1 MPISPTVCATSPSRA
16 SAALARSAHGV
27 VELLFVAGTDY
38 STYLKINDLLTL
50 QAPLTDDA
58 PDELL
63 FIVVHQSYE
72 LWFKVI
78 IDELRRASGALWAGE
93 PWNAIGH
100 LRRIVSIE
108 DLLIQHLRVL
118 ETMSPE
124 GFLAFRDPLD
134 PASGFQSYQFRA
146 IEFLSG
152 GGKPAMLDFHLFDE
166 DTRSWLRAASDAP
179 SLWGGFEYSLRQSS
193 DPGGSRDI
201 TELARD
207 LYREHRSPVTSAVH
221 AVAELMM
228 DHDERLV
235 MWRHQ
240 HVLMAGRQ
248 IGRRQGTGGSA
259 GMAYLDTTIHQRLY
273 PVLWE
278 VRSVL

>member
-1 MPISPTVCATSPSRA
+1 VLLCVA
-16 SAALARSAHGV
+16 S
-27 VELLFVAGTDY
+27 TDY
-38 STYLKINDLLTL
+38 SSYLKINDLLTL
-50 QAPLTDDA
+50 QVPLTEGA

-78 IDELRRASGALWAGE
+78 IDELRRASRALWANE
-93 PWNAIGH
+93 PWNARPH
-100 LRRIVSIE
+100 LVRVVSIE

-124 GFLAFRDPLD
+124 GFLEFRDPLD
-134 PASGFQSYQFRA
+134 PASGFQSAQFRV

-152 GGKPAMLDFHLFDE
+152 GGRPETLTFAFFDD
-166 DTRSWLRAASDAP
+166 DTRARLVEASQSP
-179 SLWGGFEYSLRQSS
+179 SLWGGFEFALGRALGEGGDLDPLRMAC
-193 DPGGSRDI
+193 
-201 TELARD
+201 E
-207 LYREHRSPVTSAVH
+207 LYREHHSATTSSLH

-228 DHDERLV
+228 DHDERLA

-240 HVLMAGRQ
+240 HMMMAGRQ
-248 IGRRQGTGGSA
+248 IGRRPGTGGSE
-259 GMAYLDTTIHQRLY
+259 GMAYLDTTIAQRLY
-273 PVLWE
+273 PVLWQ

>member
-1 MPISPTVCATSPSRA
+1 MSN
-16 SAALARSAHGV
+16 
-27 VELLFVAGTDY
+27 GTDY
-38 STYLKINDLLTL
+38 STYLRIDDLLEL
-50 QAPLTDDA
+50 QVPLTEDA

-78 IDELRRASGALWAGE
+78 IDELRRAIRRLNRNE
-93 PWNAIGH
+93 PWRSLAH
-100 LRRIVSIE
+100 LRRMVAIE
-108 DLLIQHLRVL
+108 DLLIGHLRVL

-124 GFLAFRDPLD
+124 GFLEFRDPLN
-134 PASGFQSYQFRA
+134 PASGFQSFQFRA

-152 GGKPAMLDFHLFDE
+152 AGKKAMLSFELFDE
-166 DTRSWLRAASDAP
+166 SQRLWLREISESP
-179 SLWGGFEYSLRQSS
+179 SLWSGFEHSLRRTLDAS
-193 DPGGSRDI
+193 DHDDMM
-201 TELARD
+201 D
-207 LYREHRSPVTSAVH
+207 LVRALYLSHVTPETSALH

-228 DHDERLV
+228 DHDERIA

-240 HVLMAGRQ
+240 HMMMAGRQ
-248 IGRRQGTGGSA
+248 IGRRPGTGGSE
-259 GMAYLDTTIHQRLY
+259 GMAYLDTTVALRLY